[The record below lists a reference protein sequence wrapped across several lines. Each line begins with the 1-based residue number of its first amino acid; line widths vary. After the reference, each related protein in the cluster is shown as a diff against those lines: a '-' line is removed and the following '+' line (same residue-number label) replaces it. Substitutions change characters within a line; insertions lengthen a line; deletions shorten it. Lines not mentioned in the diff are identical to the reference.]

1 MRRLSLGLVVVLLV
15 WCVATLE
22 GKADTV
28 QWSGNGHW
36 YEAVY
41 VPERITWLNAS
52 ATATGSG
59 GYLATILSSAENDFV
74 YGLITDPKFWIV
86 GPPRTLGPWIGGTDA
101 EHDRT

>member
-59 GYLATILSSAENDFV
+59 GYLATLSS
-74 YGLITDPKFWIV
+74 GLLARHEHLGLGLAV
-86 GPPRTLGPWIGGTDA
+86 RTQSTTELERG
-101 EHDRT
+101 